1 MSVIELSWTAKNY
14 CCKKCF
20 PPGSW
25 HQWQPHD
32 LSSRTPRANPRRESL
47 LEASGSLEDRPWQTC
62 AKVLSQTCLRW
73 FHLQNLSTFG
83 ASKLETSWTRDNSS
97 WILLLWD
104 RQGGWLRKPLCPDP
118 DKLFQSPL
126 LQRVELFSTWVHVNY
141 RWRNES
147 ESLENVVTCS
157 VSCSSFTL
165 CMFFRKVRYR
175 CLYSDLIN
183 NRDNAMTMTM
193 AMMTLQ
199 CPSPCWTMWGLSPV
213 VVGLVVS
220 LHKTVE
226 GCEAVKVQ
234 SSFFSRLFHL
244 WGQAWREQQER
255 EQLLDDKSH
264 LGWDNSHHSIIV
276 DGRDPFARVPI

>member
-1 MSVIELSWTAKNY
+1 MSVIELSWAAKNY
-14 CCKKCF
+14 CCKKCL

-73 FHLQNLSTFG
+73 FHLQNLSAFG
-83 ASKLETSWTRDNSS
+83 VSKLETSWTRDNSS

-104 RQGGWLRKPLCPDP
+104 RQGGSLRKPLCPDP

-147 ESLENVVTCS
+147 ESLEVVVTCS

-165 CMFFRKVRYR
+165 CMFFRKVR
-175 CLYSDLIN
+175 
-183 NRDNAMTMTM
+183 
-193 AMMTLQ
+193 
-199 CPSPCWTMWGLSPV
+199 
-213 VVGLVVS
+213 
-220 LHKTVE
+220 
-226 GCEAVKVQ
+226 
-234 SSFFSRLFHL
+234 
-244 WGQAWREQQER
+244 
-255 EQLLDDKSH
+255 
-264 LGWDNSHHSIIV
+264 
-276 DGRDPFARVPI
+276 